1 MRRRI
6 TAPIDSPPIPRIT
19 SCVYLYDLYSV
30 AQPCP
35 NCALAIP
42 SRIAESRAG
51 VQLVSGAARSGPRNR
66 GVQLGQIRE
75 VGVDKQQQG

>member
-6 TAPIDSPPIPRIT
+6 TAPIDSPPILRIA

-35 NCALAIP
+35 NCAPAIP
-42 SRIAESRAG
+42 SRIAGLRAG
-51 VQLVSGAARSGPRNR
+51 VRLVSGAAHSGPRNR
-66 GVQLGQIRE
+66 GVQLGQIRK
-75 VGVDKQQQG
+75 VGVDK